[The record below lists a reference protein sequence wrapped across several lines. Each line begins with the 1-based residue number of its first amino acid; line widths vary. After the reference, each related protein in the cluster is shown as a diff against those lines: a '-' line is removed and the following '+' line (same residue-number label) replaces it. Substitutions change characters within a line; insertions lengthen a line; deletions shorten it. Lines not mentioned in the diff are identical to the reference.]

1 MMSRLGAYGL
11 SEDGLNDLV
20 RQQAEVDVA
29 LQKFMEDEVVPY
41 WRAVSPVRTGEY
53 AASIKVTQDA
63 KFGKGE
69 VAATSWKA
77 HLIEDGTPTSPEF
90 APAGKTAA
98 HFGGTLDR

>member
-1 MMSRLGAYGL
+1 MSRLDAYGL
-11 SEDGLNDLV
+11 SGEGLNDLV

-29 LQKFMEDEVVPY
+29 LQEFMQDEVVPY
-41 WRAVSPVRTGEY
+41 WRDASPVLTGEY

-63 KFGKGE
+63 RLGKGA
-69 VAATSWKA
+69 VSATSWKA